1 MRIPTKVI
9 IILSSL
15 IAILLSSCQ
24 EIGLTRTEQ
33 NEMVGYWIIDQ
44 PMHALY
50 EASLYEFRSSG
61 ELRLVE
67 NYAYGESSTYAVGS
81 VWKSNNPECPPL
93 INCTPLLTCEFA
105 DEWKIGVDRVLT
117 VSGVCSDGIRRDI
130 KISLRAYYS
139 GSDAISYD
147 IVILSVDGERG
158 WYHGPNAWLWRK
170 CIDLEACA
178 PWRK

>member
-1 MRIPTKVI
+1 
-9 IILSSL
+9 
-15 IAILLSSCQ
+15 
-24 EIGLTRTEQ
+24 
-33 NEMVGYWIIDQ
+33 
-44 PMHALY
+44 MHALY
-50 EASLYEFRSSG
+50 EASLYKFRSSG

-158 WYHGPNAWLWRK
+158 WYHGP
-170 CIDLEACA
+170 D
-178 PWRK
+178 